1 MKGKATHSSILPGES
16 CGLYCPWGRKES
28 DTSEQLSLTS
38 GLPYAKHIVG
48 GEVASSFIPE
58 TELSI
63 RVARPWTLAD
73 SSMPRSLHL

>member
-1 MKGKATHSSILPGES
+1 MDYIVHGVAKSRTQVSNFHSLLVYHMQSTFG
-16 CGLYCPWGRKES
+16 
-28 DTSEQLSLTS
+28 
-38 GLPYAKHIVG
+38 G